1 MGLFADSGVNKA
13 KVSGGKGMPLAEGEF
28 ILEIT
33 DVRAG
38 KTKKK
43 EPYLEILHRVV
54 ESNNPEQPIGS
65 MANLFC
71 LFGGEYPDLGA
82 GQALEIATCASGLDP
97 RSGADAK
104 AIASENWE
112 KVLEDAVAKPA
123 LFVGRKVRCIVNAG
137 KNKKGGT
144 SLYRTYS
151 PVKETK

>member
-1 MGLFADSGVNKA
+1 MGLFSDSGVNKA
-13 KVSGGKGMPLAEGEF
+13 KVSGGKGMPLAEGEY

-43 EPYLEILHRVV
+43 EAFFEVLHRVV
-54 ESNNPEQPIGS
+54 ESNNPNQPIGS

-97 RSGADAK
+97 RGAADAK

-123 LFVGRKVRCIVNAG
+123 LFVGRQVRCVVTAG
-137 KNKKGGT
+137 KNKKGGV

>member
-13 KVSGGKGMPLAEGEF
+13 KVSGGKGMPLAEGEY

-54 ESNNPEQPIGS
+54 ESNNPAQPIGS

-97 RSGADAK
+97 RGAADAK

-112 KVLEDAVAKPA
+112 KVLEDVVAKPA
-123 LFVGRKVRCIVNAG
+123 LFVGRKVRCIVNSG